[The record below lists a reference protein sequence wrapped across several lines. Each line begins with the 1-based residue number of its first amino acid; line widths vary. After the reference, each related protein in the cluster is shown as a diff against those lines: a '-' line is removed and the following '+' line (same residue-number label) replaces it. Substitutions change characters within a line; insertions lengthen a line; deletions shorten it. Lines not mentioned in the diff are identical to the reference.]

1 VRIVQ
6 TLTLKNNPS
15 LIAEYIDIHKKVWP
29 EIQEGIRSV
38 GITNMEIYIN
48 GCTCF
53 MIIDTVD
60 DFDREAAFA
69 RLATLPRQAEWEEY
83 VAKFQDV
90 APGATSGEKWREAEK
105 VFCLNVDSLIC

>member
-6 TLTLKNNPS
+6 TLKLKSNPL
-15 LIAEYIDIHKKVWP
+15 LIAEYIDVHMNVWP
-29 EIQEGIRSV
+29 EIREGIRSV

-83 VAKFQDV
+83 VAKFQDAV
-90 APGATSGEKWREAEK
+90 PGSTSGEKWKEAEK
-105 VFCLNVDSLIC
+105 VFSLMV